1 MNQNTDESIPI
12 LEAAKWLAR
21 MAAKDGVVSA
31 NERKLLKEFAE
42 KYDLDYKYLY
52 RLAHA
57 NSTDVEIPE
66 VELISASKWKGR
78 KFEEFIVS
86 LCSDK
91 SCFKLLSWRSD
102 KTCGDTYPIDS
113 LMPDLHI
120 RYSSDDMEIEY
131 FIECKF
137 RSKLPDGI
145 LDLSNHIDRYRRMT
159 ESNKPHRL
167 ILALG
172 IGGTPN
178 NPDSLY
184 IIPDESIPDDG
195 IINIEDCK
203 VFFCN
208 ITPESFRTY
217 LIKTLC

>member
-1 MNQNTDESIPI
+1 MNENNDKSIPI

-21 MAAKDGVVSA
+21 MAAKDGVVSS

-57 NSTDVEIPE
+57 FATDVEIPE

-102 KTCGDTYPIDS
+102 KTCGDTYPLDN

-120 RYSSDDMEIEY
+120 QYCSDDTEIEY

-137 RSKLPDGI
+137 RSKLQDGI
-145 LDLSNHIDRYRRMT
+145 LDLSKQIERYRRKT
-159 ESNKPHRL
+159 ESNKLHRL
-167 ILALG
+167 IIALD
-172 IGGTPN
+172 IGGNPN

-184 IIPDESIPDDG
+184 LIPDECIPDDG
-195 IINIEDCK
+195 IIDIEDCK

-208 ITPESFRTY
+208 ITPDSFRTY
-217 LIKTLC
+217 LIKTLS